1 MEDVKIS
8 TSAEEWKK
16 LISTLISDCYGF
28 KTSVEEITENVV
40 ETVRELEL
48 EMERED
54 VTKLLKSHG
63 KTLTDDKL
71 FLLGE
76 P

>member
-16 LISTLISDCYGF
+16 LTSTLTSDCYGF
-28 KTSVEEITENVV
+28 KTSVEEITANVV